1 VFKKEKKNIYLFE
14 IKQILMNNKSYIKSL
29 YEKKKK
35 KKNKKKK
42 KIIITTNTIN
52 YHVNN
57 ILSLSI
63 SFS

>member
-35 KKNKKKK
+35 KKKKKK

>member
-35 KKNKKKK
+35 KKKKNNNNNKYDKLPCK
-42 KIIITTNTIN
+42 
-52 YHVNN
+52 
-57 ILSLSI
+57 
-63 SFS
+63 